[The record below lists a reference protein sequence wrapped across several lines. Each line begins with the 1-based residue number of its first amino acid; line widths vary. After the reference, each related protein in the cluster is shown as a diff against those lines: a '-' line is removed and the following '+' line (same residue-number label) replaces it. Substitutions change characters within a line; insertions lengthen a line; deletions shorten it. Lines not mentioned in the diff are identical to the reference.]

1 MESMQNVSGR
11 WGPFQCADRCQEV
24 VLFIK
29 RCTYSGFGLINFF
42 LLLLL
47 KLAIFAIVGYQYL
60 I

>member
-11 WGPFQCADRCQEV
+11 WGPFQCADRRQEV

-29 RCTYSGFGLINFF
+29 RCTYSGFGLVNF

-47 KLAIFAIVGYQYL
+47 KLAIFAIIGYQYL